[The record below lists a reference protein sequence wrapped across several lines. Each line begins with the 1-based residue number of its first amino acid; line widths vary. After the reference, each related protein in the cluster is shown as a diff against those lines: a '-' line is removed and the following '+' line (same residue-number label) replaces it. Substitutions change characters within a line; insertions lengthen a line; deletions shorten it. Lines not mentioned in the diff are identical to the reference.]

1 MVKLHGQFVRAS
13 EEATRIG
20 GGGLPIRRVWFKLSV
35 TYTLPAVSTATPRG
49 LLNCATLP
57 GPSLLPAYKG
67 EPAMVVTT
75 PAGVIFRMV
84 WLKES
89 ATYTLAA
96 VSTASPYGEL
106 NRATGLVPSLF

>member
-1 MVKLHGQFVRAS
+1 MVKLNCPFVRAS
-13 EEATRIG
+13 EEATMIG

-35 TYTLPAVSTATPRG
+35 TYTLPGVSTPTPRG

-57 GPSLLPAYKG
+57 GPALLPAYKG
-67 EPAMVVTT
+67 EPAMVGTT
-75 PAGVIFRMV
+75 RAGVFFRRV

-96 VSTASPYGEL
+96 VSTASP
-106 NRATGLVPSLF
+106 